1 MSKDDAP
8 KNSRHKELRHS
19 SAQSYSYLGAD
30 VGYGAIGYGDT
41 AAQRN
46 IRDYTLILRER
57 IWYVVVVFLVV
68 FASAVVFTFS
78 SDRLYQAT
86 ATVTVLRRDPVVMK
100 VEGVIDNDIRSVEDF
115 NT

>member
-1 MSKDDAP
+1 MSKGD
-8 KNSRHKELRHS
+8 SRDQPAHKELRHS

-57 IWYVVVVFLVV
+57 IWFVVW
-68 FASAVVFTFS
+68 STS
-78 SDRLYQAT
+78 TS
-86 ATVTVLRRDPVVMK
+86 RR
-100 VEGVIDNDIRSVEDF
+100 
-115 NT
+115 